1 VLLDAGAC
9 YEFVFMFKMVMEQFG
24 ETVLSFKM
32 NTITSNF
39 SLTSKD
45 IARAANV
52 SQATVSR
59 VLSGNPNVL
68 AETRDRVLAVVRQLN
83 YRPNGMARAMR
94 TNRTGN
100 IGVVVSRLLNP
111 LYPEMLQNLGQGLT
125 EAGLRMMVWNTNE
138 TDEGAAASAVRESLV
153 DGVIMTTATALSTP
167 LYEAVMLNAPV
178 VLIHRVVDGWPCDQ
192 VTSDNAKGAA
202 DVADYVVQADRKR
215 IGLIEGAPLASTIRA
230 RQTSFRTRLDQLK
243 RPLDPSLSIR
253 VESFSHKTGFD
264 AASYLLDLAR
274 PPDVLFCVNDV
285 IALGARD
292 AARVSGV
299 DVPGKLW
306 IIGYDDIEMASWPA
320 FDLTTVRQP
329 LKQMAQ
335 EAVTLLCERIAG
347 TERKHT
353 TICLPNELVIRG
365 STGGRSLER

>member
-1 VLLDAGAC
+1 MPDR
-9 YEFVFMFKMVMEQFG
+9 
-24 ETVLSFKM
+24 M
-32 NTITSNF
+32 NTISQNVP
-39 SLTSKD
+39 LTSKD
-45 IARAANV
+45 IAREANV

-59 VLSGNPNVL
+59 VLSGNLNVQ
-68 AETRDRVLAVVRQLN
+68 AETRDRVLAVMRQLN

-100 IGVVVSRLLNP
+100 IGVVVSRLANP
-111 LYPEMLQNLGQGLT
+111 LYPEMLQVLGQQLT

-192 VTSDNAKGAA
+192 VTSDNATGAA
-202 DVADYVVQADRKR
+202 GVADYLVQAGRKR
-215 IGLIEGAPLASTIRA
+215 IGMIEGAPLASTIRA
-230 RQTSFRTRLDQLK
+230 RQSAFRARLNELG
-243 RPLDPSLSIR
+243 RPLDPSLTLR
-253 VESFSHKTGFD
+253 ADSFSHNTGFD
-264 AASYLLDLAR
+264 AASHLLDLAQ
-274 PPDVLFCVNDV
+274 PPDALFCVNDV

-292 AARVSGV
+292 AARVRGV
-299 DVPGKLW
+299 DVPGRLW
-306 IIGYDDIEMASWPA
+306 IVGYDDIEMAAWPA

-335 EAVTLLCERIAG
+335 EAVALLRDRIAG
-347 TERKHT
+347 VKRDHT

-365 STGGRSLER
+365 STGGHRADR

>member
-1 VLLDAGAC
+1 MGLTKPGWGVAADG
-9 YEFVFMFKMVMEQFG
+9 
-24 ETVLSFKM
+24 M
-32 NTITSNF
+32 NTITQNVP
-39 SLTSKD
+39 LTSKD
-45 IARAANV
+45 IARVANV

-59 VLSGNPNVL
+59 VLSGSLNVQ
-68 AETRDRVLAVVRQLN
+68 AETRDRVLAVMRQLN

-94 TNRTGN
+94 TSRTGN
-100 IGVVVSRLLNP
+100 IGVVVSRLANP
-111 LYPEMLQNLGQGLT
+111 LYPEMLQILGQQLT
-125 EAGLRMMVWNTNE
+125 EAGLRMMVWNTDE

-178 VLIHRVVDGWPCDQ
+178 VLIHRVVEGWPCDQ

-202 DVADYVVQADRKR
+202 TVADYLVQGGRKR

-230 RQTSFRTRLDQLK
+230 RQSAFRARLDELG
-243 RPLDPSLSIR
+243 RPLDPSLTFR
-253 VESFSHKTGFD
+253 VDSFSHSTGFD
-264 AASYLLDLAR
+264 AASHLLDLAQ
-274 PPDVLFCVNDV
+274 PPDALFCVNDV

-292 AARVSGV
+292 AARVRGV
-299 DVPGKLW
+299 DVPGRLW
-306 IIGYDDIEMASWPA
+306 IAGYDDIEMAAWPA

-335 EAVTLLCERIAG
+335 EAVALLRDRIAG
-347 TERKHT
+347 VKRDHA

-365 STGGRSLER
+365 STGGHRADR

>member
-1 VLLDAGAC
+1 
-9 YEFVFMFKMVMEQFG
+9 
-24 ETVLSFKM
+24 M
-32 NTITSNF
+32 NTIPSNF
-39 SLTSKD
+39 PLTSKD
-45 IARAANV
+45 IARAAKV

-68 AETRDRVLAVVRQLN
+68 AETRDRVLAVMRQMN

-100 IGVVVSRLLNP
+100 IGVVVSRLANP
-111 LYPEMLQNLGQGLT
+111 LYPEMLQILGQRLT
-125 EAGLRMMVWNTNE
+125 EAGLRMMVWNTDE

-192 VTSDNAKGAA
+192 VTSDNARGAA
-202 DVADYVVQADRKR
+202 TVADYVVQSDRSR
-215 IGLIEGAPLASTIRA
+215 IGLIEGPPLASTIRA
-230 RQTSFRTRLDQLK
+230 RQTAFRDRLDELA

-253 VESFSHKTGFD
+253 VDSFSHSTGFD
-264 AASYLLDLAR
+264 AASYLLDLAQ

-292 AARVSGV
+292 AARVRGV

-306 IIGYDDIEMASWPA
+306 IIGYDDIEMAAWPA

-335 EAVTLLCERIAG
+335 EAVKLLLERIAG
-347 TERKHT
+347 TGGDHT
-353 TICLPNELVIRG
+353 MICLPNELVIRG
-365 STGGRSLER
+365 SSGGRRLQK

>member
-1 VLLDAGAC
+1 MRLKRAQLV
-9 YEFVFMFKMVMEQFG
+9 EF
-24 ETVLSFKM
+24 M
-32 NTITSNF
+32 NTISPNF
-39 SLTSKD
+39 PLTSRD

-59 VLSGNPNVL
+59 VLSGNSNVL
-68 AETRDRVLAVVRQLN
+68 AETRERVLAVMRQMN

-100 IGVVVSRLLNP
+100 IGVVVSRLANP
-111 LYPEMLQNLGQGLT
+111 LYPEMLQILGQRLT
-125 EAGLRMMVWNTNE
+125 EAGLRMMVWNTDE

-202 DVADYVVQADRKR
+202 TVADYVVQSDRNR
-215 IGLIEGAPLASTIRA
+215 IGLIEGPPLASTIRA
-230 RQTSFRTRLDQLK
+230 RQTAFRTRLDELE
-243 RPLDPSLSIR
+243 RPLDPSLSIC
-253 VESFSHKTGFD
+253 VDSFSHSTGFD
-264 AASYLLDLAR
+264 AASYLLDLAQ

-292 AARVSGV
+292 AARVRGV
-299 DVPGKLW
+299 DVPGRLW
-306 IIGYDDIEMASWPA
+306 IIGYDDIEMAAWPA

-335 EAVTLLCERIAG
+335 EAVRLLLERIAG
-347 TERKHT
+347 TGGDHT

-365 STGGRSLER
+365 SSGGHRLQK

>member
-1 VLLDAGAC
+1 
-9 YEFVFMFKMVMEQFG
+9 
-24 ETVLSFKM
+24 M
-32 NTITSNF
+32 NTITSGF
-39 SLTSKD
+39 PLTSKD

-59 VLSGNPNVL
+59 VLSGHPSVQ
-68 AETRDRVLAVVRQLN
+68 AETRERVLTVVRQMN

-94 TNRTGN
+94 TSRTGN
-100 IGVVVSRLLNP
+100 IGVVVSRLANP
-111 LYPEMLQNLGQGLT
+111 LYPEMLQILGQRLT
-125 EAGLRMMVWNTNE
+125 EVGLRMMVWNTDE

-153 DGVIMTTATALSTP
+153 DGVIMMTATALSTP

-202 DVADYVVQADRKR
+202 TVADYVVEAERKR
-215 IGLIEGAPLASTIRA
+215 IGLIEGAPLASTIRN
-230 RQTSFRTRLDQLK
+230 RQTSFCNRLQELGHPLDQTF
-243 RPLDPSLSIR
+243 SIR
-253 VESFSHKTGFD
+253 VDSFSHKAGYD
-264 AASYLLDLAR
+264 AASYLLDLAQ

-292 AARVSGV
+292 AARARGV

-335 EAVTLLCERIAG
+335 EAVTLLRERIAG
-347 TERKHT
+347 TKRPHT

-365 STGGRSLER
+365 STNGYRADR

>member
-1 VLLDAGAC
+1 
-9 YEFVFMFKMVMEQFG
+9 
-24 ETVLSFKM
+24 M
-32 NTITSNF
+32 NTISQNLP
-39 SLTSKD
+39 LTSKD

-59 VLSGNPNVL
+59 VLSGNPNVQ
-68 AETRDRVLAVVRQLN
+68 AEKRERVLAVIRELN

-100 IGVVVSRLLNP
+100 IGVVVSRLANP
-111 LYPEMLQNLGQGLT
+111 LYPEMLQILGQRLT
-125 EAGLRMMVWNTNE
+125 EVGLRMMVWNTDE
-138 TDEGAAASAVRESLV
+138 TDEGAAASALRESLV

-167 LYEAVMLNAPV
+167 LYEAMMLNAPV

-192 VTSDNAKGAA
+192 VMSDNAKGAA
-202 DVADYVVQADRKR
+202 TVAEYVVKGDRKR
-215 IGLIEGAPLASTIRA
+215 IGLIEGLPLASTIRA
-230 RQTSFRTRLDQLK
+230 RQTAFRTRLDELNC
-243 RPLDPSLSIR
+243 PLDPSLSIR
-253 VESFSHKTGFD
+253 VDSFSHKTGFD
-264 AASYLLDLAR
+264 AASYLLDLAQ

-292 AARVSGV
+292 AARARGV

-306 IIGYDDIEMASWPA
+306 IIGYDDIEMAAWPA

-335 EAVTLLCERIAG
+335 EAVALLRDRIAG
-347 TERKHT
+347 TGGAHKT
-353 TICLPNELVIRG
+353 VCLPNELVIRG
-365 STGGRSLER
+365 SSGGYRMDE

>member
-1 VLLDAGAC
+1 
-9 YEFVFMFKMVMEQFG
+9 MFKMVMEQFG

-68 AETRDRVLAVVRQLN
+68 ADTRDRVLAVVRQLN

-215 IGLIEGAPLASTIRA
+215 IGLIEGAPLASTIRS

-253 VESFSHKTGFD
+253 VDSFSHKTGFD

-292 AARVSGV
+292 AARARGV

-335 EAVTLLCERIAG
+335 KAVTLLCERIAG
-347 TERKHT
+347 TERKHA

-365 STGGRSLER
+365 STGGRSLKR